1 MVRTTE
7 LHSCHRRILRF
18 TTPGRPSAAAAC
30 YVALWRLPRPD
41 LHRLV
46 ISTFKAHQTP
56 VRLFCLPVRILIL
69 LILPHFS
76 DIAAKYGIHVGLIFR
91 SGFSEPLQHVLINPQ

>member
-7 LHSCHRRILRF
+7 LRSFRRRILRF

-41 LHRLV
+41 FHRLA
-46 ISTFKAHQTP
+46 AHAIGSRFVMRETGCS
-56 VRLFCLPVRILIL
+56 V
-69 LILPHFS
+69 
-76 DIAAKYGIHVGLIFR
+76 AGIITRPPGTEA
-91 SGFSEPLQHVLINPQ
+91 EPPLVL

>member
-7 LHSCHRRILRF
+7 LHSFHRRILRF
-18 TTPGRPSAAAAC
+18 TTPGRPSAEAAC

-46 ISTFKAHQTP
+46 ISPFKAHQTP
-56 VRLFCLPVRILIL
+56 VRANPLTCPPDPVSSPL
-69 LILPHFS
+69 LC
-76 DIAAKYGIHVGLIFR
+76 A
-91 SGFSEPLQHVLINPQ
+91 

>member
-7 LHSCHRRILRF
+7 LHSFHRRILRF

-46 ISTFKAHQTP
+46 ISTFKAHQSV
-56 VRLFCLPVRILIL
+56 VRLFLTNMSYVTYFFIP
-69 LILPHFS
+69 
-76 DIAAKYGIHVGLIFR
+76 
-91 SGFSEPLQHVLINPQ
+91 

>member
-7 LHSCHRRILRF
+7 LHSFHRRILRF

-46 ISTFKAHQTP
+46 ISTFKAHQSV
-56 VRLFCLPVRILIL
+56 VRLFLANMSYVTYFFIP
-69 LILPHFS
+69 
-76 DIAAKYGIHVGLIFR
+76 
-91 SGFSEPLQHVLINPQ
+91 

>member
-7 LHSCHRRILRF
+7 LHSFHRRILRF
-18 TTPGRPSAAAAC
+18 TTPGRPGAAAAC

-46 ISTFKAHQTP
+46 ISTFKAHQP
-56 VRLFCLPVRILIL
+56 LVR
-69 LILPHFS
+69 
-76 DIAAKYGIHVGLIFR
+76 HVIGNLSAR
-91 SGFSEPLQHVLINPQ
+91 KSSSMPAGGP

>member
-7 LHSCHRRILRF
+7 LHSFHRRILRF

-46 ISTFKAHQTP
+46 ISTFKAHQPLVSGVIGTP
-56 VRLFCLPVRILIL
+56 PNSVIRR
-69 LILPHFS
+69 
-76 DIAAKYGIHVGLIFR
+76 
-91 SGFSEPLQHVLINPQ
+91 